1 MKRKKQM
8 SQYLVLR
15 HLTTGLFY
23 IGEICIDLDGLVR
36 PCPKISDFFETFE
49 EAEDEL
55 KELKGEKDV

>member
-1 MKRKKQM
+1 MKRKEQV

-15 HLTTGLFY
+15 HLPTGLFY
-23 IGEICIDLDGLVR
+23 IGQICIDLDGLVQ
-36 PCPKISDFFETFE
+36 PCSKISDFFETFG